1 MKLLMDTHVLL
12 WLAGDSKNLSTKV
25 VDLILDA
32 QNSLFLSF
40 ASIWEIQIKSQL
52 GKLNITKLLPELI
65 QQQCQDNDIQLL
77 EVKLEH
83 IYALKDLQNHHR
95 DPFDRLLIAQ
105 TQTENMTL
113 VSADR
118 VFTLYDVNLFW

>member
-1 MKLLMDTHVLL
+1 MKLLIDTHVLL
-12 WLAGDSKNLSTKV
+12 WLAGDSDNLPKQV
-25 VDLILDA
+25 ADLILDE

-65 QQQCQDNDIQLL
+65 QQQCQSNDIQLL

-105 TQTENMTL
+105 AQTENMTL
-113 VSADR
+113 VSADK
-118 VFTLYDVNLFW
+118 VFALYDVNLFW

>member
-1 MKLLMDTHVLL
+1 MKLLIDTHVLL

-25 VDLILDA
+25 VDLILDE

-65 QQQCQDNDIQLL
+65 QQQCQVNDIQLL
-77 EVKLEH
+77 DVKLEH

-105 TQTENMTL
+105 TQTENMTM

-118 VFTLYDVNLFW
+118 VFGLYGVNLFW

>member
-1 MKLLMDTHVLL
+1 MKLLIDTHVLL
-12 WLAGDSKNLSTKV
+12 WLAGDSKNLSPKV
-25 VDLILDA
+25 VDLILDE

-65 QQQCQDNDIQLL
+65 QQQCQVNDIQLL

-118 VFTLYDVNLFW
+118 VFGLYDVNLFW

>member
-83 IYALKDLQNHHR
+83 IYALKDLENHHR

>member
-95 DPFDRLLIAQ
+95 DPFDRLLSAQ

>member
-1 MKLLMDTHVLL
+1 MKLLIDTHVLL
-12 WLAGDSKNLSTKV
+12 WLAGDSKSLSTKV
-25 VDLILDA
+25 VDLILDE

-65 QQQCQDNDIQLL
+65 QQQCQTNDIQLL

-105 TQTENMTL
+105 AQTEDMTL
-113 VSADR
+113 VSADK
-118 VFTLYDVNLFW
+118 VFALYDVNLFW